1 MSKTVAIILAVL
13 GGILLLMSVLDLVWG
28 NQPSITRILI
38 GVIIFIAGVANII
51 RQ

>member
-38 GVIIFIAGVANII
+38 GVIILIAGVANII